1 MAVDMIRDIQV
12 FRESIYHSADYL
24 KEVDFDLIDLLY
36 SESPNYQDDVI
47 NSMVAITSI
56 EVSELVLVLVILEML
71 IDAHVLL

>member
-12 FRESIYHSADYL
+12 FRKSIYQSADYL

-36 SESPNYQDDVI
+36 SVNPNYQDDVI

-56 EVSELVLVLVILEML
+56 EVSKLVFN
-71 IDAHVLL
+71 HVSK